1 MKIVDLWTRIGKNTD
16 LVLIVLG
23 LITIVVTVA
32 FKSIFIA
39 ALLAGILMVVM
50 GLAIS
55 LFHG

>member
-1 MKIVDLWTRIGKNTD
+1 MKIADLWTRIGKNTD

-32 FKSIFIA
+32 FKSIFIV

>member
-1 MKIVDLWTRIGKNTD
+1 MKIADLWTRIGKDID

-23 LITIVVTVA
+23 LVTIVVTVA

-50 GLAIS
+50 GLAVS

>member
-1 MKIVDLWTRIGKNTD
+1 MKIADLWTKIGKDID
-16 LVLIVLG
+16 LVLVVLG

-32 FKSIFIA
+32 FKSIFMA

-50 GLAIS
+50 GLAVS

>member
-1 MKIVDLWTRIGKNTD
+1 MKIADLWTRIGKDID

-50 GLAIS
+50 GLAVS

>member
-1 MKIVDLWTRIGKNTD
+1 MKIAYLWTRIGKNTD

>member
-1 MKIVDLWTRIGKNTD
+1 MKIADLWTRIGKNID
-16 LVLIVLG
+16 LALIVLG

>member
-1 MKIVDLWTRIGKNTD
+1 MKIADLWTRIGKNTD
-16 LVLIVLG
+16 LILIVLG

>member
-1 MKIVDLWTRIGKNTD
+1 MKIADLWTRIGKNTD

-50 GLAIS
+50 GLAVS

>member
-1 MKIVDLWTRIGKNTD
+1 MKIADLWTRIGKNTD

>member
-1 MKIVDLWTRIGKNTD
+1 MKIADLWTRIGKNID

>member
-1 MKIVDLWTRIGKNTD
+1 MKIADFWTRIGKNTD

>member
-1 MKIVDLWTRIGKNTD
+1 MKIADLWTRIGKNID
-16 LVLIVLG
+16 LALIVLG

-39 ALLAGILMVVM
+39 VLLAGILMVVM
-50 GLAIS
+50 GLAVS

>member
-1 MKIVDLWTRIGKNTD
+1 MKIADLWTRIGNNID
-16 LVLIVLG
+16 LILIVLG
-23 LITIVVTVA
+23 LITIVVTMA
-32 FKSIFIA
+32 FKSIFMA

>member
-1 MKIVDLWTRIGKNTD
+1 MKIADLWTRIGKNTD

-23 LITIVVTVA
+23 LITIVATVA

>member
-1 MKIVDLWTRIGKNTD
+1 MKIADLWTKIGKDID
-16 LVLIVLG
+16 LVLVVLG

>member
-1 MKIVDLWTRIGKNTD
+1 MKIADLWTRIGKDID
-16 LVLIVLG
+16 LVLVVLG

>member
-1 MKIVDLWTRIGKNTD
+1 MKIADLWTRIGKNID
-16 LVLIVLG
+16 LALIVLG

-50 GLAIS
+50 GLAVS

>member
-1 MKIVDLWTRIGKNTD
+1 MKIAGLWTRIGKNTD